1 MYVLKGKLQLNFNK
15 PKSKMN
21 FSGYLYL
28 PFRTDKNNTEEA
40 KEVQL
45 LSRLTLPSVS
55 GTCLSVSSHS
65 GPGFHQLAKE

>member
-40 KEVQL
+40 KRCSCL
-45 LSRLTLPSVS
+45 AGLPYQV
-55 GTCLSVSSHS
+55 
-65 GPGFHQLAKE
+65 